1 MVGVARRSCLAGP
14 KKKHTTMT
22 DRNDGD
28 DDDDEHE
35 HLSIHQLVA

>member
-1 MVGVARRSCLAGP
+1 
-14 KKKHTTMT
+14 MT
-22 DRNDGD
+22 DRNDGDD